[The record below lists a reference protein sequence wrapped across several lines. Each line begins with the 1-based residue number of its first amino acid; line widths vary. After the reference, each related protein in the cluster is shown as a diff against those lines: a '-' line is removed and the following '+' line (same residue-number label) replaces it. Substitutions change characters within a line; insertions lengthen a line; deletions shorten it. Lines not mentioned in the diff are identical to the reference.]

1 MLTTAQYIDL
11 QERVAK
17 GKQVLENK
25 WGSRDFETRQWID
38 LWFELS
44 DLLFKEQC
52 RRGVFKISKSH
63 DEIMQST
70 EETLERVRQQ
80 MITKGY
86 AKPQKKGGQKKDV
99 RDKSESYHLF
109 ESS

>member
-38 LWFELS
+38 LWFEL
-44 DLLFKEQC
+44 
-52 RRGVFKISKSH
+52 V
-63 DEIMQST
+63 
-70 EETLERVRQQ
+70 
-80 MITKGY
+80 
-86 AKPQKKGGQKKDV
+86 
-99 RDKSESYHLF
+99 
-109 ESS
+109 